1 MPGFGVWDDLERV
14 DFGLGDCGVFGW
26 LLDVGL
32 WYLGVSGV
40 YSGWVDLWWM
50 AVGVVWFSLLCC
62 DSCGVVWFVLCGAL
76 WVVCVS

>member
-40 YSGWVDLWWM
+40 YSGWVDL
-50 AVGVVWFSLLCC
+50 
-62 DSCGVVWFVLCGAL
+62 
-76 WVVCVS
+76 